1 MPEPPRHNLPAEPN
15 RFVGR
20 ERDLDDLRGLFGRT
34 RVVTLCGV
42 GGIGKTRLA
51 LRVAAGLTGAYPDGV
66 WLVELARL
74 GRGELVVPE
83 IARVLGVRAETGR
96 PLLDTVTARLRDLR
110 CLLLLDNCE
119 HLVDACAEVTA
130 GLVAACPRLSVLAT
144 SREPLRIASEL
155 IWRVP
160 PLDLPDPDP
169 TLDPA
174 LDPGPVLGLDPGP
187 VLRLDSAA
195 ALTAPARPYGP
206 AALPPARPL
215 PEQQPGSAAAGG
227 RGQAPPGKAP
237 PEGAGT
243 AADDGGWLGG
253 GGPVGGGPGEAAH
266 GGEAADGAERDV
278 GGGGTRSGA
287 GTSGG
292 EVLGVGES
300 AARGAMGAGGGAAGG
315 VLGADGGSAHG
326 VMSAAG
332 GAGRELW
339 GAGGGAADGVLGAGG
354 GAAREVQG
362 GGGAAG
368 RVVSLGGGE
377 AARGGEAAGG
387 LERDVGGGTRGGVR
401 TPGGGVLGAG
411 ESTAREVESGGSVA
425 RGADGGGS
433 AAGGVLGAG
442 GGEAA
447 RGGGFAGGAERD
459 VGGETRSGAGNLG
472 GEVVGVGGSVAR
484 GVESG
489 GSAGRRGLGADGCAA
504 DGVLDA
510 DGTVVGGVMGA
521 GGGVT
526 CGVVGVGGAVARGA
540 VGPDAAHELLGAG
553 GGEAA
558 RGGEFAGGAERHVGG
573 GTRSGAGIPG
583 GEVLG
588 VGGSAALGVEGGGG
602 AAGGVVGGGSAYE
615 VLGADAAG
623 GVLGVAGGVVGV
635 GEGAAGGVGDEQGGV
650 VRWGDGGEEEKEGDW
665 GRWGG
670 VVEVES
676 VQLFLDRAAAVG
688 TRLGPES
695 IADVV
700 RLCRAL
706 DGLPLALELAAART
720 SLLSPGQIADRID
733 DRFSLLTTGGR
744 TAPARQRTLLAAVEW
759 SYDLLS
765 YKEQVV
771 LRRLAVFAGGF
782 DLGLAERVC
791 AVRPVAEAE
800 IVDLLGGLVDKSLV
814 LCDENRTRYRLLETI
829 KRYALERLRQAG
841 ERELLRERHLGVM
854 CELQER
860 LFATEMVDPGVP
872 WPERLRALTASR
884 SLLDDQRAALDW
896 AVESGDVALGLRLC
910 TVSTA
915 LLPLGG
921 NPAEIVDWIERLL
934 SLDVSAV
941 SPEQVAHAK
950 AYLAYGLEARDE
962 LSRSLEAAEESLAGL
977 APDNVFPRCVMH
989 SLVVV
994 VLLRMGRVDEAVR
1007 HAEEGLAA
1015 ATRTGDPWNQAAG
1028 LAGLSAVA
1036 LTRGRLREAQRHGE
1050 EALARAREHGHRW
1063 IMARAAA
1070 QLGAVAEVRGDLVT
1084 AKARYEMAVPWLRE
1098 LGADGDLAR
1107 CLAHGGR
1114 VAAML
1119 GEFAVARR
1127 RLAASLALSRET
1139 GQRQGVARCLMGLSV
1154 LAECEGDLEG
1164 ALPAAAAAAAL
1175 RESIGQQ
1182 HATLRIEELLGR
1194 ARARLGEGRTA
1205 ALWSRGRVMG
1215 PDDAARRV
1223 LEGERQP
1230 RREPPVPV
1238 EPVRRPLLTAREQE
1252 IAGLLTRG
1260 LSNRAIAGE
1269 LVISPA
1275 TVARHI
1281 ANIMEKLGYTSRAQI
1296 AVWAAEQ
1303 ASGPSA

>member
-160 PLDLPDPDP
+160 PLDLPDPD
-169 TLDPA
+169 LDLDADPEAGPDLA
-174 LDPGPVLGLDPGP
+174 LDPDLEAGPDPHP
-187 VLRLDSAA
+187 HLF
-195 ALTAPARPYGP
+195 
-206 AALPPARPL
+206 
-215 PEQQPGSAAAGG
+215 PGSAAALACQHGPAAPPPAWPLPEREPG
-227 RGQAPPGKAP
+227 SAGAGDRGQAPPGKAP
-237 PEGAGT
+237 PEEAGA
-243 AADDGGWLGG
+243 AAGDGGSLGR
-253 GGPVGGGPGEAAH
+253 GGPAGGGPGAAAR
-266 GGEAADGAERDV
+266 GGEAASGAEQDV
-278 GGGGTRSGA
+278 GGGTRSRA
-287 GTSGG
+287 GNLGG
-292 EVLGVGES
+292 E
-300 AARGAMGAGGGAAGG
+300 
-315 VLGADGGSAHG
+315 
-326 VMSAAG
+326 
-332 GAGRELW
+332 
-339 GAGGGAADGVLGAGG
+339 VLGAGG
-354 GAAREVQG
+354 GAARE
-362 GGGAAG
+362 AKDS
-368 RVVSLGGGE
+368 RST
-377 AARGGEAAGG
+377 ARGG
-387 LERDVGGGTRGGVR
+387 V
-401 TPGGGVLGAG
+401 
-411 ESTAREVESGGSVA
+411 
-425 RGADGGGS
+425 
-433 AAGGVLGAG
+433 
-442 GGEAA
+442 
-447 RGGGFAGGAERD
+447 
-459 VGGETRSGAGNLG
+459 
-472 GEVVGVGGSVAR
+472 
-484 GVESG
+484 
-489 GSAGRRGLGADGCAA
+489 
-504 DGVLDA
+504 
-510 DGTVVGGVMGA
+510 
-521 GGGVT
+521 
-526 CGVVGVGGAVARGA
+526 
-540 VGPDAAHELLGAG
+540 
-553 GGEAA
+553 
-558 RGGEFAGGAERHVGG
+558 
-573 GTRSGAGIPG
+573 
-583 GEVLG
+583 
-588 VGGSAALGVEGGGG
+588 
-602 AAGGVVGGGSAYE
+602 
-615 VLGADAAG
+615 GADA
-623 GVLGVAGGVVGV
+623 
-635 GEGAAGGVGDEQGGV
+635 GEGAAAEVMGRRDGVEEEG
-650 VRWGDGGEEEKEGDW
+650 GDGGW

-841 ERELLRERHLGVM
+841 EHELLRERHLGVM

-860 LFATEMVDPGVP
+860 LFATEMMDPGVP

-896 AVESGDVALGLRLC
+896 AVESGDVAPGLRLC

-921 NPAEIVDWIERLL
+921 NPAEIVGWIERLL

-994 VLLRMGRVDEAVR
+994 VLLRMGRADEAVR

-1063 IMARAAA
+1063 IMARCAA
-1070 QLGAVAEVRGDLVT
+1070 QLGAVAEARGDLVT

-1098 LGADGDLAR
+1098 VGTDADLAR

-1119 GEFAVARR
+1119 GEFAVARA

-1223 LEGERQP
+1223 LEGERRP
-1230 RREPPVPV
+1230 RREPPVPVEPV

>member
-20 ERDLDDLRGLFGRT
+20 ARDLDDLRGLFGRT

-51 LRVAAGLTGAYPDGV
+51 LRVAAGLTAAYPDGV

-83 IARVLGVRAETGR
+83 IARVLGVRPETGR
-96 PLLDTVTARLRDLR
+96 PLLDTVTARLRDLC

-169 TLDPA
+169 A
-174 LDPGPVLGLDPGP
+174 LDRGPVLG
-187 VLRLDSAA
+187 SAA
-195 ALTAPARPYGP
+195 APTALARPYGP
-206 AALPPARPL
+206 AALPPGRPL
-215 PEQQPGSAAAGG
+215 PLRDPGSAGAGD

-237 PEGAGT
+237 PEAAGA
-243 AADDGGWLGG
+243 AAGDGGRLGG
-253 GGPVGGGPGEAAH
+253 GGPAGGGPG
-266 GGEAADGAERDV
+266 G
-278 GGGGTRSGA
+278 
-287 GTSGG
+287 
-292 EVLGVGES
+292 
-300 AARGAMGAGGGAAGG
+300 
-315 VLGADGGSAHG
+315 
-326 VMSAAG
+326 
-332 GAGRELW
+332 
-339 GAGGGAADGVLGAGG
+339 
-354 GAAREVQG
+354 
-362 GGGAAG
+362 
-368 RVVSLGGGE
+368 

-387 LERDVGGGTRGGVR
+387 AERDVGGGTRGGAG
-401 TPGGGVLGAG
+401 TPGGEG
-411 ESTAREVESGGSVA
+411 
-425 RGADGGGS
+425 
-433 AAGGVLGAG
+433 
-442 GGEAA
+442 
-447 RGGGFAGGAERD
+447 
-459 VGGETRSGAGNLG
+459 
-472 GEVVGVGGSVAR
+472 VGVGGS
-484 GVESG
+484 
-489 GSAGRRGLGADGCAA
+489 
-504 DGVLDA
+504 
-510 DGTVVGGVMGA
+510 
-521 GGGVT
+521 
-526 CGVVGVGGAVARGA
+526 AVR
-540 VGPDAAHELLGAG
+540 
-553 GGEAA
+553 
-558 RGGEFAGGAERHVGG
+558 
-573 GTRSGAGIPG
+573 
-583 GEVLG
+583 
-588 VGGSAALGVEGGGG
+588 GVEGGGG
-602 AAGGVVGGGSAYE
+602 AAGGVVGAYAAYE
-615 VLGADAAG
+615 GLAATSPAPRPAPITQPATTSPARVGGGA
-623 GVLGVAGGVVGV
+623 AGGVVG
-635 GEGAAGGVGDEQGGV
+635 AGGW
-650 VRWGDGGEEEKEGDW
+650 RDGGW

-800 IVDLLGGLVDKSLV
+800 VVDLLGGLVDKSLV

-841 ERELLRERHLGVM
+841 ERELLRERHLAVM

-921 NPAEIVDWIERLL
+921 NPAEIVGWIERLL

-941 SPEQVAHAK
+941 SAEQIAHAK

-994 VLLRMGRVDEAVR
+994 VLLRMGRADEALR

-1015 ATRTGDPWNQAAG
+1015 AIRTGDPWNQAAG

-1070 QLGAVAEVRGDLVT
+1070 QLGAVAEARGDLVT

-1098 LGADGDLAR
+1098 VGTDADLAR

>member
-1 MPEPPRHNLPAEPN
+1 
-15 RFVGR
+15 
-20 ERDLDDLRGLFGRT
+20 
-34 RVVTLCGV
+34 
-42 GGIGKTRLA
+42 
-51 LRVAAGLTGAYPDGV
+51 
-66 WLVELARL
+66 
-74 GRGELVVPE
+74 
-83 IARVLGVRAETGR
+83 
-96 PLLDTVTARLRDLR
+96 
-110 CLLLLDNCE
+110 
-119 HLVDACAEVTA
+119 
-130 GLVAACPRLSVLAT
+130 
-144 SREPLRIASEL
+144 
-155 IWRVP
+155 
-160 PLDLPDPDP
+160 
-169 TLDPA
+169 
-174 LDPGPVLGLDPGP
+174 
-187 VLRLDSAA
+187 
-195 ALTAPARPYGP
+195 
-206 AALPPARPL
+206 
-215 PEQQPGSAAAGG
+215 
-227 RGQAPPGKAP
+227 
-237 PEGAGT
+237 
-243 AADDGGWLGG
+243 
-253 GGPVGGGPGEAAH
+253 
-266 GGEAADGAERDV
+266 
-278 GGGGTRSGA
+278 
-287 GTSGG
+287 
-292 EVLGVGES
+292 
-300 AARGAMGAGGGAAGG
+300 
-315 VLGADGGSAHG
+315 
-326 VMSAAG
+326 
-332 GAGRELW
+332 
-339 GAGGGAADGVLGAGG
+339 
-354 GAAREVQG
+354 
-362 GGGAAG
+362 
-368 RVVSLGGGE
+368 
-377 AARGGEAAGG
+377 
-387 LERDVGGGTRGGVR
+387 
-401 TPGGGVLGAG
+401 
-411 ESTAREVESGGSVA
+411 
-425 RGADGGGS
+425 
-433 AAGGVLGAG
+433 
-442 GGEAA
+442 
-447 RGGGFAGGAERD
+447 
-459 VGGETRSGAGNLG
+459 
-472 GEVVGVGGSVAR
+472 
-484 GVESG
+484 
-489 GSAGRRGLGADGCAA
+489 
-504 DGVLDA
+504 
-510 DGTVVGGVMGA
+510 
-521 GGGVT
+521 
-526 CGVVGVGGAVARGA
+526 
-540 VGPDAAHELLGAG
+540 
-553 GGEAA
+553 
-558 RGGEFAGGAERHVGG
+558 
-573 GTRSGAGIPG
+573 
-583 GEVLG
+583 
-588 VGGSAALGVEGGGG
+588 
-602 AAGGVVGGGSAYE
+602 
-615 VLGADAAG
+615 
-623 GVLGVAGGVVGV
+623 
-635 GEGAAGGVGDEQGGV
+635 
-650 VRWGDGGEEEKEGDW
+650 
-665 GRWGG
+665 

-841 ERELLRERHLGVM
+841 EHELLRERHLGVM

-860 LFATEMVDPGVP
+860 LFATEMMDPGVP

-896 AVESGDVALGLRLC
+896 AVESGDVAPGLRLC

-921 NPAEIVDWIERLL
+921 NPAEIVGWIERLL

-994 VLLRMGRVDEAVR
+994 VLLRMGRADEAVR

-1070 QLGAVAEVRGDLVT
+1070 QLGAVAEARGDLVT

-1098 LGADGDLAR
+1098 VGTDADLAR

-1119 GEFAVARR
+1119 GEFAVARA

-1223 LEGERQP
+1223 LEGERRP
-1230 RREPPVPV
+1230 RGEPPVPVEPV

>member
-1 MPEPPRHNLPAEPN
+1 M
-15 RFVGR
+15 
-20 ERDLDDLRGLFGRT
+20 
-34 RVVTLCGV
+34 
-42 GGIGKTRLA
+42 
-51 LRVAAGLTGAYPDGV
+51 
-66 WLVELARL
+66 
-74 GRGELVVPE
+74 
-83 IARVLGVRAETGR
+83 
-96 PLLDTVTARLRDLR
+96 
-110 CLLLLDNCE
+110 
-119 HLVDACAEVTA
+119 
-130 GLVAACPRLSVLAT
+130 
-144 SREPLRIASEL
+144 
-155 IWRVP
+155 
-160 PLDLPDPDP
+160 
-169 TLDPA
+169 
-174 LDPGPVLGLDPGP
+174 
-187 VLRLDSAA
+187 
-195 ALTAPARPYGP
+195 
-206 AALPPARPL
+206 
-215 PEQQPGSAAAGG
+215 
-227 RGQAPPGKAP
+227 
-237 PEGAGT
+237 
-243 AADDGGWLGG
+243 
-253 GGPVGGGPGEAAH
+253 
-266 GGEAADGAERDV
+266 
-278 GGGGTRSGA
+278 
-287 GTSGG
+287 
-292 EVLGVGES
+292 
-300 AARGAMGAGGGAAGG
+300 
-315 VLGADGGSAHG
+315 
-326 VMSAAG
+326 
-332 GAGRELW
+332 
-339 GAGGGAADGVLGAGG
+339 
-354 GAAREVQG
+354 
-362 GGGAAG
+362 
-368 RVVSLGGGE
+368 
-377 AARGGEAAGG
+377 
-387 LERDVGGGTRGGVR
+387 
-401 TPGGGVLGAG
+401 
-411 ESTAREVESGGSVA
+411 
-425 RGADGGGS
+425 
-433 AAGGVLGAG
+433 
-442 GGEAA
+442 
-447 RGGGFAGGAERD
+447 
-459 VGGETRSGAGNLG
+459 
-472 GEVVGVGGSVAR
+472 
-484 GVESG
+484 
-489 GSAGRRGLGADGCAA
+489 
-504 DGVLDA
+504 
-510 DGTVVGGVMGA
+510 
-521 GGGVT
+521 
-526 CGVVGVGGAVARGA
+526 
-540 VGPDAAHELLGAG
+540 
-553 GGEAA
+553 
-558 RGGEFAGGAERHVGG
+558 
-573 GTRSGAGIPG
+573 
-583 GEVLG
+583 
-588 VGGSAALGVEGGGG
+588 
-602 AAGGVVGGGSAYE
+602 
-615 VLGADAAG
+615 
-623 GVLGVAGGVVGV
+623 
-635 GEGAAGGVGDEQGGV
+635 
-650 VRWGDGGEEEKEGDW
+650 
-665 GRWGG
+665 
-670 VVEVES
+670 VEVES

-791 AVRPVAEAE
+791 AGRPVAEAE
-800 IVDLLGGLVDKSLV
+800 IVNLLGGLVDKSLV
-814 LCDENRTRYRLLETI
+814 LCDESRTRYRLLETI

-841 ERELLRERHLGVM
+841 ERELLRARHLGVM

-860 LFATEMVDPGVP
+860 LFATEMVDRGVP
-872 WPERLRALTASR
+872 WPERLRALTVSR
-884 SLLDDQRAALDW
+884 NLLDDQRAALDW
-896 AVESGDVALGLRLC
+896 AVESGDVGLGLRLC

-941 SPEQVAHAK
+941 PPEQVAHAK

-962 LSRSLEAAEESLAGL
+962 LSRSLGAAEESLAGL
-977 APDNVFPRCVMH
+977 APDDVFPRCVMH

-994 VLLRMGRVDEAVR
+994 VLLRMGRADEAVR
-1007 HAEEGLAA
+1007 HAEEGLSV

-1050 EALARAREHGHRW
+1050 EALVRAREHGHRW

-1070 QLGAVAEVRGDLVT
+1070 QLGAVAEARGDLVT

-1194 ARARLGEGRTA
+1194 ARGRLGEGRTA

-1238 EPVRRPLLTAREQE
+1238 EPVRRPLLTARERE